1 MLSQSTTFLAKHLC
15 GGSSR
20 KLIAGWWY
28 SILGMTAMLAFLSF
42 LIVGGNRRWSESFCA
57 LWSAMMLCIL
67 SVGGTM
73 IMRKFHN
80 SMAVGFFMGSVVSM
94 SQMFFLLFLLYISFG
109 RDQAQA
115 SESFKEESWIGMVSL
130 IQSILLGSF
139 AGILAAH
146 RSEILDKPGNAVMD
160 MIDELHGIE
169 PSPSMAS
176 GTSNNNNQKTKDEGD
191 YNPPARV

>member
-1 MLSQSTTFLAKHLC
+1 
-15 GGSSR
+15 
-20 KLIAGWWY
+20 
-28 SILGMTAMLAFLSF
+28 
-42 LIVGGNRRWSESFCA
+42 
-57 LWSAMMLCIL
+57 
-67 SVGGTM
+67 
-73 IMRKFHN
+73 
-80 SMAVGFFMGSVVSM
+80 M